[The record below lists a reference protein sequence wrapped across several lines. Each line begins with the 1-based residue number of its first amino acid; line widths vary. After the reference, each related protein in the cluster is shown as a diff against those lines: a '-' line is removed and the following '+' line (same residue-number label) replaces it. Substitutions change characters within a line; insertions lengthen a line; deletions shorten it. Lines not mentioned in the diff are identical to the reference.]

1 MLRVSFVGFG
11 LGLGP
16 RTIFNLDLP
25 EGYSI
30 LINIQGQHGDLDNLS
45 LKRVQDVYR

>member
-1 MLRVSFVGFG
+1 MLRVRPSVRIF
-11 LGLGP
+11 
-16 RTIFNLDLP
+16 IFNLDLP